1 MRVLAIAL
9 ACFAC
14 TGHGR
19 RVRTASQGPT
29 NQVAPSGQV
38 GESNRQR
45 SLASLL
51 LRRGGYSSFDESG
64 VNYNYDDMDTEYGRR
79 GGYGRRY
86 GYARRGNSWLDGLR
100 GGYGEGGYGRRG
112 YSGSYGYSDG
122 YARRGHSWF
131 DGVRGGYGGSGY
143 GRRGYSGVDGY
154 GSGYGRRG
162 YSGVDD
168 VRGGYSTGG
177 YGRRGYSEYDGMRRG
192 YGRRGNWFNGRR
204 GRSWFG
210 GGYDDDEDEYDTE
223 WNKDDLRRD

>member
-51 LRRGGYSSFDESG
+51 LRRGGMSSFVDVGS
-64 VNYNYDDMDTEYGRR
+64 NYDYDDMDTGYGRR
-79 GGYGRRY
+79 GGYGRRNEY
-86 GYARRGNSWLDGLR
+86 GRRGSSWLDDVR
-100 GGYGEGGYGRRG
+100 GGYGESGYGRRGYYGSRANSDGYGYRDGYSRRG

-131 DGVRGGYGGSGY
+131 DGVRGGHG
-143 GRRGYSGVDGY
+143 
-154 GSGYGRRG
+154 
-162 YSGVDD
+162 
-168 VRGGYSTGG
+168 GG
-177 YGRRGYSEYDGMRRG
+177 YGRRGYSEYDDIRG
-192 YGRRGNWFNGRR
+192 YGNRGWRSRFGR
-204 GRSWFG
+204 GFYED
-210 GGYDDDEDEYDTE
+210 GYDRIGEREYFEDELI
-223 WNKDDLRRD
+223 KK

>member
-131 DGVRGGYGGSGY
+131 DGVRGGYGG
-143 GRRGYSGVDGY
+143 
-154 GSGYGRRG
+154 
-162 YSGVDD
+162 
-168 VRGGYSTGG
+168 G
-177 YGRRGYSEYDGMRRG
+177 YGRRGYSEYDDMNGG
-192 YGRRGNWFNGRR
+192 YGRRGW
-204 GRSWFG
+204 RSWFRDY
-210 GGYDDDEDEYDTE
+210 GYDEDGHFEDELIR
-223 WNKDDLRRD
+223 K

>member
-143 GRRGYSGVDGY
+143 GRRGYSGLNDYRDGY
-154 GSGYGRRG
+154 SSRG
-162 YSGVDD
+162 YSGSYGDSD
-168 VRGGYSTGG
+168 GYARRGHSWLDGLRG
-177 YGRRGYSEYDGMRRG
+177 GRRGYSEYDDMNGG
-192 YGRRGNWFNGRR
+192 YGRRGW
-204 GRSWFG
+204 RSWFRDY
-210 GGYDDDEDEYDTE
+210 GYDEDGHFEDELIR
-223 WNKDDLRRD
+223 K